1 MSMGFFPNESDRMLA
16 DAARRAF
23 QGAAD
28 AEAALDG
35 LEVLHRVGAAIDL
48 VSAAIVVREAAR
60 AGLDYPL
67 VEALVRATVEGQGGR
82 AADLRAG
89 FAAQPDGDRVTGPAP
104 CLLLPEPGRTLVLHA
119 RPGALPKDPLQAVTW
134 AQTRLIDATVHEVDT
149 RAIAWTLLAAG
160 ILGAGEAM
168 LDATTAYLQQREQF
182 GRKLGSFQSL
192 RHRAAA
198 DWVRLEDIRAAV
210 DLAAVTFD
218 AGDAAGA
225 LQAARIAK
233 AIASDHGPVVA
244 ENAIHA
250 HGAMGFTWEAGLLPH
265 LVAIRHRA
273 AALGGATEHF
283 AALGAALTERPEQ
296 EAVA

>member
-28 AEAALDG
+28 AEAAIDG
-35 LEVLHRVGAAIDL
+35 LEVLHPVGAATDL

-89 FAAQPDGDRVTGPAP
+89 FAAHTDGDRVTGPAQ
-104 CLLLPEPGRTLVLHA
+104 CLLLPETGRTLVLYA
-119 RPGALPKDPLQAVTW
+119 SPGAQPKDPLQAVTW
-134 AQTRLIDATVHEVDT
+134 AQTRMIDATVHEVDT

-192 RHRAAA
+192 RHRAAS

-265 LVAIRHRA
+265 LVVIRHRA
-273 AALGGATEHF
+273 AALGGATEHY